1 MSHYSSL
8 ASPPFCSERVLGLGD
23 ARWDYG
29 WGFPQGHLVLCL
41 FIAWAGAF
49 FCVFRG
55 VQSVGKI
62 VYFTATFPYVILTAL
77 LVRAMTLEGA
87 TEGIWFFISP
97 EWDRLLSPDVW
108 GDASSQIFFSFS
120 LAWGSLIVLA
130 SYNKASDKN
139 KSLRQLEEIRGL
151 SERFDGKIMKFLR
164 IFSA

>member
-1 MSHYSSL
+1 M
-8 ASPPFCSERVLGLGD
+8 
-23 ARWDYG
+23 
-29 WGFPQGHLVLCL
+29 
-41 FIAWAGAF
+41 
-49 FCVFRG
+49 
-55 VQSVGKI
+55 QSVGKI